1 MKGKIIVP
9 LILASVSA
17 TMLATQNYTV
27 LADYTDETTMFGDL
41 ISVSRFSGKGR
52 VGEPITL
59 PTVTST
65 GSADV
70 KVTILDPRGYK
81 MVDAKSISEVTN
93 FTSSQKGY
101 YTVKYSAVKDGQVTT
116 TTEELKIL
124 VEGDDYAISL
134 PTNSQYVIPAVVA
147 TNTEIKIP
155 LPTVK
160 KGDDELS
167 EEEVTSPADS
177 SNNGLRVTVASKD
190 GASEASNLTYN
201 AETKTYNFQPTKAG
215 VYEII
220 YKYYRSGSVQD
231 YKTDSFV
238 VKDGYDTS
246 KMSLNFSYK
255 SAVPT
260 SSDVKLGKKVSLP
273 QIKVVDKN
281 GTTDELDAFVEI
293 KVQHISENG
302 TATDVEVKDYSFVPM
317 VKGNYR
323 VTYKASIPLF
333 GISSK
338 TSSFMIENVRDNENP
353 VVNPVNQYTY
363 ETVDGKTTIKTVYR
377 DVDQNGEYNSD
388 VDVLLYDSNS
398 DEAKAMTEEKR
409 KEAIEKALGNLEY
422 SVPSVVV
429 LKNVE
434 GENKATVKLPAIF
447 AADNF
452 SDFSEMTYTRA
463 VRVVSSNTTIT
474 LRKPDGSD
482 YKNNE
487 YAEYTFT
494 ATGDYM
500 FRYTAQDKD
509 GGQTVKSYQVKVV
522 NEADVKNDG
531 NLIKPT
537 IEFAAVS
544 SSVDADG
551 KLTFSKPT
559 ATDKFDTLP
568 ETHVYYSF
576 SEDSFDVK
584 NEITDVNAS
593 GKLVLDLTKINVGE
607 NKTLYLHAVAKNDYN
622 AEVSTIVRPV
632 TIISNNDLV
641 PPTFVTTNEDVLVNL
656 SKANAVTLNDKLDE
670 SNQVDPET
678 GKIGSQVA
686 ITENGMLA
694 VPVNEETR
702 AAFSQKDIVTLP
714 EIKISDADAYL
725 TLNVKV
731 RDPYGKVV
739 TVKNSKVTKT
749 FADDVY
755 THAIANGTFTAD
767 YSGVYSI
774 TYTAKDSGGNIITKS
789 FGVRVYDTEKPTIN
803 LSSTDVLSGTV
814 EVGKFIEIPA
824 ATLKDN
830 GVILTNVTNDVP
842 YESRVKGIAG
852 TYWDI
857 IEGPSMNRRGT
868 VGFTPDIAGTYI
880 IKYTGWDANGNLTE
894 SKSYTITASDTIK
907 PTITLENDYTLNLNQ
922 AWNEE
927 AGSVEIVAPG
937 IGTIYDGYR
946 DPENSGNN
954 YDQTAVE
961 DITLTVKVTDVDGK
975 EVAVEEITE
984 PKYTG
989 SSEFTTRYK
998 FTANKQ
1004 GTYTISYIATDAAGN
1019 SYELTKEVKVGD
1031 CEAPD
1036 MEWNDSEEDLISNAK
1051 INSYYDFNL
1060 DMVTIDGIKGS
1071 EAIKVPAGESKAEY
1085 TASVNLYNPSS
1096 SIVKN
1101 EYQGDSSKSG
1111 QYRWKFEESGTYEL
1125 RIVITD
1131 KAGNKTT
1138 KSYNI
1143 VVAGNET
1150 NNNTVKPIVG
1160 TILIVV
1166 ASLILVGVVAY
1177 FVITGRKKGAKK
1189 GSKNNKRK

>member
-41 ISVSRFSGKGR
+41 ISVSAFKGKGK
-52 VGEPITL
+52 VGESITL
-59 PTVTST
+59 PTVTAA
-65 GSADV
+65 GSASV

-81 MVDAKSISEVTN
+81 MVDAQDVSAVTN
-93 FTSSQKGY
+93 FIPSQKGY
-101 YTVKYSAVKDGQVTT
+101 YTVKYSAVSDGNVTT

-124 VEGDDYAISL
+124 VEGDDYAITL
-134 PTNSQYVIPAVVA
+134 PVNSNHVIPATVR
-147 TNTEIKIP
+147 TNSEIKIP

-160 KGDDELS
+160 KGDDALTES
-167 EEEVTSPADS
+167 EITAPADP

-190 GASEASNLTYN
+190 GTSEASNLTYN
-201 AETKTYNFQPTKAG
+201 AESKTYNFTPSKAG

-238 VKDGYDTS
+238 VKDNFDTS

-255 SAVPT
+255 SSVPT
-260 SSDVKLGKKVSLP
+260 SSDVKLGKKVTLP

-281 GTTDELDAFVEI
+281 GTTDELDAYVEI
-293 KVQHISENG
+293 KVQHIAENG
-302 TATDVEVKDYSFVPM
+302 TATPVEVNDYSFVPM
-317 VKGNYR
+317 LKGNYR

-333 GISSK
+333 GLESK

-353 VVNPVNQYTY
+353 TVNPVNQYTY
-363 ETVDGKTTIKTVYR
+363 ETANGKTTIKTVYR
-377 DVDQNGEYNSD
+377 DVNQNGEYNAD

-409 KEAIEKALGNLEY
+409 KEAIEKALGNVEY

-429 LKNVE
+429 LKNVA
-434 GENKATVKLPAIF
+434 GENKATVKLPAIY
-447 AADNF
+447 ASDNF
-452 SDFSEMTYTRA
+452 SDFSEITYTRA

-474 LRKPDGSD
+474 VRKPDGSD
-482 YKNNE
+482 YKPNE
-487 YAEYTFT
+487 IAEYTFT
-494 ATGDYM
+494 ATGDYLI
-500 FRYTAQDKD
+500 RYTAQDKD

-522 NEADVKNDG
+522 NEADVLDDSKY
-531 NLIKPT
+531 LKPT
-537 IEFAAVS
+537 IEFAAVA

-568 ETHVYYSF
+568 ETNVYYSF
-576 SEDSFDVK
+576 SDTSYDVK
-584 NEITDVNAS
+584 NEVTETNAS
-593 GKLVLDLTKINVGE
+593 GKLVLDLTKINVGS
-607 NKTLYLHAVAKNDYN
+607 NTTLYLHAVAKNDYN
-622 AEVSTIVRPV
+622 QEVTTVVRPV
-632 TIISNNDLV
+632 TIILNNDTV
-641 PPTFVTTNEDVLVNL
+641 APTFETTNENILVNL
-656 SKANAVTLNDKLDE
+656 SKANATVLNDKLE
-670 SNQVDPET
+670 TGSQVDPDT
-678 GKIGSQVA
+678 GLIGSDVA
-686 ITENGMLA
+686 ITDKGMLA
-694 VPVNEETR
+694 VTVKGETR
-702 AAFSQKDIVTLP
+702 AAFSQKDVVTLP
-714 EIKISDADAYL
+714 EIKIADADAYL

-749 FADDVY
+749 FESDKY
-755 THAIANGTFTAD
+755 THTIANGTFTAD
-767 YSGVYSI
+767 YSGVYTI

-803 LSSTDVLSGTV
+803 LSSTDAFSDGVQ
-814 EVGKFIEIPA
+814 VGKFVEIPA

-830 GVILTNVTNDVP
+830 GVILTDVTTDVP
-842 YESRVKGIAG
+842 YESRVSGKAG

-857 IEGPSMNRRGT
+857 VEGPSMNRRGT

-880 IKYTGWDANGNLTE
+880 IKYYGWDAKGNLTE
-894 SKSYTITASDTIK
+894 TKSYTITASDTIK

-922 AWNEE
+922 AWTE
-927 AGSVEIVAPG
+927 GGVDIVAPG

-946 DPENSGNN
+946 DQENSNNN

-975 EVAVEEITE
+975 EVSVTEVTE

-989 SSEFTTRYK
+989 SSENTTRYK
-998 FTANKQ
+998 FRAEKQ

-1019 SYELTKEVKVGD
+1019 AYELTKEVKVGD

-1036 MEWNDSEEDLISNAK
+1036 MEWVDSDEDLISNAK
-1051 INSYYDFNL
+1051 INSYYDFDL

-1071 EAIKVPAGESKAEY
+1071 DAVKVPTGETKADY
-1085 TASVNLYNPSS
+1085 TVTVNLYNASS

-1101 EYQGDSSKSG
+1101 EYQGDTSKSN

-1131 KAGNKTT
+1131 KTGNKTT

-1143 VVAGNET
+1143 VVASNET

-1160 TILIVV
+1160 TILIIV
-1166 ASLILVGVVAY
+1166 ASLLLVGVVAY

-1189 GSKNNKRK
+1189 GSKNNKKSK